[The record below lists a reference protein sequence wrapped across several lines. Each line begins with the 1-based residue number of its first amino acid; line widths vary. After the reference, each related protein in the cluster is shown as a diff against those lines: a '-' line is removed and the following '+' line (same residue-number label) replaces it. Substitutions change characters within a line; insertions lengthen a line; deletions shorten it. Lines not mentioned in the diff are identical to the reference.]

1 MGAYP
6 DRATELKQ
14 AFAAGLQDQDANVRQ
29 ASTAGLGNLSPNA
42 AEFLPLLMNLLNDP
56 TPDVRLAAV
65 DAIGKMNYVDGLRRA
80 LSNPDSQVRAAASG
94 TLRAI
99 APREK

>member
-1 MGAYP
+1 
-6 DRATELKQ
+6 LKQ